1 MRDAGA
7 SNNEVIMAMSRIGYE
22 KGNNFFGDKL
32 DSSDINKYFS
42 AYDIM
47 TSKMQENMSDAVS
60 RINSNMDKVDV
71 EGHTEKWRLAIMKS
85 GQEQAKA
92 LGLQGDAL
100 EQWNFML
107 EETVSKNSLKIKNH
121 PKAYQDMYDGIK
133 LILSKNGKDIN
144 NATKEQ
150 VNEALKTYINET
162 KQAKPWL
169 SNWLNLMNN
178 YTRSHPIYLWSEMKF
193 IGKDPTVTMT
203 GNGKQLS
210 TQIALRK
217 WFTND
222 EFATMTDNAKQNSA
236 FEQKD
241 KQLKDDYIQAYKARS
256 KNAKEL
262 YNTWQQ
268 FRKDTSSYEDWEWD
282 ETHSKSGN
290 LKKTGNKG
298 GGGTKEDTFLKDM
311 QNRLEQVKKAMDVY
325 KKWKDT
331 GQTEND
337 SIDLMDASGI
347 FPKGTFA
354 NKNTEAQLNEWYKK
368 TLENLRA
375 MLNRAKSTAERNKLK
390 ISIGDLIGDFD
401 RDATKKRL
409 DEIGKQISDAMSETA
424 KSWDNY
430 KQLIGSGMSKSD
442 ASNFAF
448 GGNTSYTSNTEAM
461 AATFYDQMAKKG
473 RIRDIG
479 FNITESDARKTL
491 GDDAIGKSLFESWKK
506 VKDEIEKDKIQI
518 QLDGQKAISQIQGIA
533 DKIKSTI
540 SVALNRSIGI
550 NSNTGKQSQLSDYA
564 ETGDNG
570 LLKLKDGAEK
580 LLSGRELE
588 MVNSYIEEANQEIT
602 KLSSSLLELLPAWD
616 DIFGKA
622 AYKSL
627 SDLLRGMREAKEIIS
642 NAKVVNDKNG
652 KPSYFTSSYKD
663 RDGKEQSVSGNI
675 GELDRLKDQTDTR
688 QGDINKKNPFVGKYQ
703 SANSYFGVPANL
715 RTKMQLR
722 QQNQRHCG

>member
-1 MRDAGA
+1 M
-7 SNNEVIMAMSRIGYE
+7 NEEMDVDFIINGG
-22 KGNNFFGDKL
+22 KDK
-32 DSSDINKYFS
+32 
-42 AYDIM
+42 A
-47 TSKMQENMSDAVS
+47 
-60 RINSNMDKVDV
+60 
-71 EGHTEKWRLAIMKS
+71 
-85 GQEQAKA
+85 
-92 LGLQGDAL
+92 
-100 EQWNFML
+100 
-107 EETVSKNSLKIKNH
+107 
-121 PKAYQDMYDGIK
+121 PKAKG
-133 LILSKNGKDIN
+133 SKAGG
-144 NATKEQ
+144 
-150 VNEALKTYINET
+150 
-162 KQAKPWL
+162 
-169 SNWLNLMNN
+169 S
-178 YTRSHPIYLWSEMKF
+178 
-193 IGKDPTVTMT
+193 
-203 GNGKQLS
+203 
-210 TQIALRK
+210 
-217 WFTND
+217 
-222 EFATMTDNAKQNSA
+222 
-236 FEQKD
+236 
-241 KQLKDDYIQAYKARS
+241 KAD
-256 KNAKEL
+256 
-262 YNTWQQ
+262 Q
-268 FRKDTSSYEDWEWD
+268 
-282 ETHSKSGN
+282 
-290 LKKTGNKG
+290 
-298 GGGTKEDTFLKDM
+298 FLKDIQTQAEM
-311 QNRLEQVKKAMDVY
+311 IKKAVDVY
-325 KKWKDT
+325 KQ
-331 GQTEND
+331 GVQSGESQLA
-337 SIDLMDASGI
+337 SIGDIEKLGI
-347 FPKGTFA
+347 FPKGTFDKITSEDEL
-354 NKNTEAQLNEWYKK
+354 NKWYKNLLDSLVNALRKAK
-368 TLENLRA
+368 TSNERKKEL
-375 MLNRAKSTAERNKLK
+375 STLLADSL
-390 ISIGDLIGDFD
+390 SFD

-448 GGNTSYTSNTEAM
+448 GGNTSYTSKTEAM

-675 GELDRLKDQTDTR
+675 G
-688 QGDINKKNPFVGKYQ
+688 DI
-703 SANSYFGVPANL
+703 S
-715 RTKMQLR
+715 
-722 QQNQRHCG
+722 